1 MSRRRTTLLGAAA
14 AAMTLLAAAPAYSAT
29 APGQVFLPN
38 PVAVAFDGPSRQ
50 ALIPRLVPPADLPG
64 ALTLNLSVF
73 QASLIGGP
81 ALAGLIVAHAADGT
95 RGLATIYLVNTL

>member
-38 PVAVAFDGPSRQ
+38 PVADLGIQTLTDQKDADYFSASPTLAKAYHRRH
-50 ALIPRLVPPADLPG
+50 AHRPRLAR
-64 ALTLNLSVF
+64 A
-73 QASLIGGP
+73 
-81 ALAGLIVAHAADGT
+81 
-95 RGLATIYLVNTL
+95 R